1 MADVARTPPVG
12 VAGIARAPSASAAGV
27 AEARGRVNSVSV
39 AARGVEAD
47 RHTSSWSNCTVP
59 QAIEDIRFA
68 LQSTGE
74 ERDALE
80 MVMTMMA
87 VSCCCQISWGCWSC
101 SSSAIRIR
109 GKLIV
114 RRGRQLCYLGQCS
127 NDASKHF

>member
-12 VAGIARAPSASAAGV
+12 VAGVARAPPASAAGV

-87 VSCCCQISWGCWSC
+87 VSCFMGMLVMQQQRKQNSREADRTAREATLLFGSMF
-101 SSSAIRIR
+101 
-109 GKLIV
+109 K
-114 RRGRQLCYLGQCS
+114 
-127 NDASKHF
+127 